1 MYNDKLTIEELL
13 ALGSQGAS
21 ISNEKYHQLPGVS
34 GSALSL
40 MEESNRHFDNKKLF
54 SMGDQAHFALGSF
67 VHELVLEPHLSS
79 SYVQMPSF
87 DGRTTVGKAD
97 KAAWLAQ
104 NQNKIVISSEDYD
117 KATRMAENVW
127 AICGDTLDNSICERS
142 LFAEFAPGVI
152 IKCRIDAQCG
162 TDDYDLKTMT
172 PKNGMSEYE
181 LRTHAEKYG
190 YYKSAALRN
199 VVRQSLGLITGDS
212 FLIFVSTSPGQMV
225 KVRRIP
231 RQIITAE
238 MSKVRL
244 MLSGYADY
252 LKYGDLENDVRDL
265 QVYEQRLGAIP

>member
-1 MYNDKLTIEELL
+1 M
-13 ALGSQGAS
+13 
-21 ISNEKYHQLPGVS
+21 
-34 GSALSL
+34 
-40 MEESNRHFDNKKLF
+40 
-54 SMGDQAHFALGSF
+54 
-67 VHELVLEPHLSS
+67 
-79 SYVQMPSF
+79 
-87 DGRTTVGKAD
+87 
-97 KAAWLAQ
+97 
-104 NQNKIVISSEDYD
+104 
-117 KATRMAENVW
+117 
-127 AICGDTLDNSICERS
+127 
-142 LFAEFAPGVI
+142 FAEFAPGVI

-212 FLIFVSTSPGQMV
+212 FLIFVSTSPGHMV

-265 QVYEQRLGAIP
+265 QVYEPKQ